1 MSGFFAA
8 QWAMWAQLL
17 KACGSTRQPRSV
29 QERGSSNVLTSG
41 GGHME
46 LKQKCLAAI
55 AVMSQNM
62 FAATL
67 TFARPKAVEGLRISI
82 VFPYA
87 MYYIMYCIYG
97 HANRTG
103 NQIQLGLNL
112 NLILL

>member
-1 MSGFFAA
+1 
-8 QWAMWAQLL
+8 
-17 KACGSTRQPRSV
+17 
-29 QERGSSNVLTSG
+29 
-41 GGHME
+41 
-46 LKQKCLAAI
+46 
-55 AVMSQNM
+55 M